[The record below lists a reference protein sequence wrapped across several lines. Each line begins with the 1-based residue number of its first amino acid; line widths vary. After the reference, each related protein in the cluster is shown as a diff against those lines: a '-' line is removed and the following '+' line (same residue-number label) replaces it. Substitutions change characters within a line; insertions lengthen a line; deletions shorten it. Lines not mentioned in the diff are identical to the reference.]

1 MKTLNLLI
9 ALAEKMQIKI
19 KSKTFYIS
27 TFYKCFSL
35 KNLEK
40 LEIIFRKELKKRKI
54 IGTLILSPEGINST
68 IASKS
73 KSSLEQGIQFIEQ
86 FTGNL
91 VTKNSL
97 SNKQPFK
104 RLKIKKREEIV
115 PSGLDLKLNNH
126 QGKYVEPNDWQEF
139 ISQKDVFTIDVRND
153 YEIEVGTFKNSLS
166 PKTKNFREFNKF
178 IKKNKEKLSKKK
190 LAIFCTGGIRCEKAS
205 VLFEKNGL
213 KDVHQLNGGILNFF
227 EKVEDKEKWGGEC
240 FVFDERV
247 TVKTNLE
254 PGNYIQCYACRR
266 PLSQK
271 DLLKKE
277 YVKGISC
284 HKCLNEKSHE
294 DRTRYAERQKQ
305 INSSL

>member
-19 KSKTFYIS
+19 KSKNFYIS

-54 IGTLILSPEGINST
+54 IGTLILTPEGINST

-73 KSSLEQGIQFIEQ
+73 KPSLEQGIQFIEQ

-104 RLKIKKREEIV
+104 KLKIKKREEIV
-115 PSGLDLKLNNH
+115 PSGIDLKLNNH

-305 INSSL
+305 INNSL